1 MKMEKLRFDKLNIEI
16 EIKTDDLSLFEIEEL
31 RDSVRV
37 FYENKKIVTIF
48 RDSRVKLYNFA
59 HVICYAGGVVAF
71 NDVFVEA
78 WGASRVWARGKSRV
92 EAYDRSLVMAYD
104 KSYVVGFNRST
115 IRAYNTSSVMGC
127 DECIIRAYNAATV
140 TGFDSSFI
148 IARDNV
154 NCLLFQGAEVRASG
168 HAKIRALDSS
178 RVTARGY
185 AQVDLEGK
193 SIGYKKPFSRAKIN
207 KLDNRAA
214 IFNN

>member
-1 MKMEKLRFDKLNIEI
+1 MERLKFDKLNIEI
-16 EIKTDDLSLFEIEEL
+16 EIKTDEANLFEIKEI
-31 RDSVRV
+31 RDRIRV
-37 FYENKKIVTIF
+37 FYENKKILVIH
-48 RDSRVKLYNFA
+48 RDSRVKLCNFA
-59 HVICYAGGVVAF
+59 HVICYAGRVVAF

-78 WGASRVWARGKSRV
+78 RGAARAEARDTSRV
-92 EAYDRSLVMAYD
+92 EAFDRAYVTAYD
-104 KSYVVGFNRST
+104 ESYVVGFSRST
-115 IRAYNTSSVMGC
+115 IRAYNTSGVMGC
-127 DECIIRAYNAATV
+127 DECVIRAYNAVAV

-185 AQVDLEGK
+185 AQVDLGGK
-193 SIGYKKPFSRAKIN
+193 SIGYKKPFSRAKIS

-214 IFNN
+214 VFES